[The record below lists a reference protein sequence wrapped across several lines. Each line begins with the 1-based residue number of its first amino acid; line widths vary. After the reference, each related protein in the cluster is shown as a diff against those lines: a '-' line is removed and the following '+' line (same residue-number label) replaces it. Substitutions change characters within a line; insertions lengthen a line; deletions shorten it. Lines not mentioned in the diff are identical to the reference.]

1 MSLNKIVLIL
11 WFHSIALLW
20 IAQNN
25 CSMMKDISNNNYQ
38 CNTEVIGIDL
48 VVTTVAVFIVGL
60 HNMLK

>member
-20 IAQNN
+20 ISQNN
-25 CSMMKDISNNNYQ
+25 CSMMKDISNNYQ

-60 HNMLK
+60 HNMIV